1 MSEDEVPPPY
11 SEQELDQK
19 ISHALVISTH
29 DQPSQTSSQQTLD
42 DDDQWE
48 RWDEAM
54 FSAAESRRRLDSNP
68 TIGSSSAQTNDSY
81 VNSTMPLPVPGAVEP
96 LRIHKSR
103 VISGAANITGDSST
117 NESFSVGSPGS
128 TSSGLV
134 LHSDEDED
142 HSNPPPPFTSP
153 GSHMDGVVR
162 LEYHPDSTPPSPLN
176 SPVPHGRSLP
186 PQPHLDYFSIQPT
199 APSRIPRQSLSA
211 PSPSPGYHPEP
222 RPSTMSSSAINAQQS
237 ATVFIPPMHFQTPHH
252 LRQSA
257 PSTFVS
263 SQIESPRRSVYLS
276 SYVKSNPAFPPES
289 QPFTFTAGALYH
301 SSVSA
306 HLPSSAAMRPRESHS
321 SVGIHSFMATS
332 ASTARTPISP
342 SASSHPPRSP
352 LDPSNSKSADYV
364 YFDRSLTG
372 FSDEAV
378 PRAKS
383 AQLKL
388 EHYYKVA
395 VDSAI
400 ERNASRR
407 VELERKLQNDTM
419 MSEERKQR
427 QLQQLGKKESTY
439 LRLRRTKLGLV
450 DFRTVKVIGKGAFGE
465 VRLVQKVDTGKIY
478 AMKTLKK
485 EEMLK
490 KDQLAHVRAER
501 DVLAESDSPWVV
513 QLYYSFQDTS
523 YLYLIMEFLP
533 GGDLMTMLIKYDTF
547 SEDVSRFY
555 IAECVLAIEAVHRLG
570 FIHRDKDGH
579 IKLSDFGLSTGF
591 QKKHDSSYYQKLL
604 GPANTTQASSTAA
617 QSQRNSVMVNSI
629 NLTMS
634 NKDQIATW
642 KANRRKLAYSTVGT
656 PDYIAPEI
664 FLQRGY
670 GKECDWW
677 SLGAIMF
684 ECLVGYPPF
693 CSDSTHET
701 YQKIMQWPRYLHFP
715 EDIHLSR
722 ESEDLIR
729 RLITSVDRRL
739 TIDQIKSHP
748 FFYGVDWDTIR
759 QIDAP
764 FVPHLRSITDTSYF
778 PTDEIDQADEAK
790 SADTSEASRDLAF
803 LGLEVIQSMG
813 HTQMTPVQA
822 STIPLFMKHKDVVVE
837 AVTGSGKTLA
847 FVIPI
852 LEKLIRRENR
862 HRTNDIAALVISP
875 TRELATQIH
884 SIFSLFLSAQP
895 NEDTSSA
902 PQHPQPLLL
911 ISSAESSPAQ
921 DIKRFTESGAD
932 IVIGTPGRVEEF
944 LLGKGRAVV
953 SVRELEVLVLD
964 EADRL
969 LDLGFQQTITRIL
982 THLPKQRRTG
992 LFSATMTDADA
1003 VSELVRVGLRNPAR
1017 IVVKVQAK
1025 KIAKGDEGRN
1035 SKQVIEE
1042 RRIPSTLE
1050 NYFVSCRASE
1060 KVVQL
1065 RRIISH
1071 EITERQSS
1079 QFIVYFSTCA
1089 CVDYFYKVLPSVLPK
1104 SITLYSL
1111 HGNLPPASRSRTLST
1126 FTSAISTPSAPSILL
1141 ATDVAARGL
1150 DLPHV
1155 DVVIQFDP
1163 PSDPKAFSHR
1173 CGRTARAGRSGRAWV
1188 LLVGREVLLNYG
1200 ILLRREKDFLSIRK
1214 IPLIRREYLTDK
1226 GSSTATDNSED
1237 SQVPEDMHRIRQTIM
1252 TDRGIHDQA
1261 AKAFVSFVRAYS
1273 KHEAS
1278 YIFRIKDL
1286 DLVGLAKSFGL
1297 LRLPKMP
1304 ELKGANVEGWI
1315 DAEIDWDT
1323 FSYADKAREM
1333 KRLTAKTEEHS
1344 QNKEEHRKVRAQKAK
1359 SNVAWSAQTQK
1370 KEAKELRKEKR
1381 TRKKKWLQSQI
1392 AEPSAV
1398 GSVKREREGDD
1409 SDIDEG
1415 DEWDELAREERMAK
1429 KVKRG
1434 AIKQQAFDAEFGMDL

>member
-1 MSEDEVPPPY
+1 MAS
-11 SEQELDQK
+11 
-19 ISHALVISTH
+19 STSSVRS
-29 DQPSQTSSQQTLD
+29 PISQTSS
-42 DDDQWE
+42 
-48 RWDEAM
+48 
-54 FSAAESRRRLDSNP
+54 SC
-68 TIGSSSAQTNDSY
+68 
-81 VNSTMPLPVPGAVEP
+81 
-96 LRIHKSR
+96 
-103 VISGAANITGDSST
+103 
-117 NESFSVGSPGS
+117 
-128 TSSGLV
+128 
-134 LHSDEDED
+134 
-142 HSNPPPPFTSP
+142 PPHT
-153 GSHMDGVVR
+153 
-162 LEYHPDSTPPSPLN
+162 
-176 SPVPHGRSLP
+176 
-186 PQPHLDYFSIQPT
+186 
-199 APSRIPRQSLSA
+199 
-211 PSPSPGYHPEP
+211 
-222 RPSTMSSSAINAQQS
+222 
-237 ATVFIPPMHFQTPHH
+237 
-252 LRQSA
+252 
-257 PSTFVS
+257 
-263 SQIESPRRSVYLS
+263 
-276 SYVKSNPAFPPES
+276 
-289 QPFTFTAGALYH
+289 
-301 SSVSA
+301 
-306 HLPSSAAMRPRESHS
+306 
-321 SVGIHSFMATS
+321 
-332 ASTARTPISP
+332 
-342 SASSHPPRSP
+342 P
-352 LDPSNSKSADYV
+352 LDPVQPKPANW
-364 YFDRSLTG
+364 

-378 PRAKS
+378 LRAKS

-400 ERNASRR
+400 ERNTRR
-407 VELERKLQNDTM
+407 VELERKLQHDVM

-427 QLQQLGKKESTY
+427 QLQQLGKKETTY
-439 LRLRRTKLGLV
+439 LRLRRTKLGLN

-547 SEDVSRFY
+547 SEDVTRFY

-570 FIHRDKDGH
+570 FIHRNKDGH

-591 QKKHDSSYYQKLL
+591 QKKHDSSYYQRLL
-604 GPANTTQASSTAA
+604 DPANAQSPTTAA
-617 QSQRNSVMVNSI
+617 QTQRNSVMVNSI

-634 NKDQIATW
+634 NRDQIATW

-664 FLQRGY
+664 FLQQGY

-701 YQKIMQWPRYLHFP
+701 YQKIMQWPRFLVFP
-715 EDIHLSR
+715 DDVHLSR

-729 RLITSVDRRL
+729 RLITSADRRL
-739 TIDQIKSHP
+739 TVEQIKNHP
-748 FFYGVDWDTIR
+748 FFYGVDWSTVR

-778 PTDEIDQADEAK
+778 PTDEIDQADEAR
-790 SADTSEASRDLAF
+790 SADTSEAGKDLAF
-803 LGLEVIQSMG
+803 LGLDVIQSMG
-813 HTQMTPVQA
+813 HTHMTPVQA

-852 LEKLIRRENR
+852 LERLLRRESR
-862 HRTNDIAALVISP
+862 HRTNEIGALVISP
-875 TRELATQIH
+875 TRYTFFVLYVPAQQLIHYNRELATQIH

-895 NEDTSSA
+895 DKNDGSSFA
-902 PQHPQPLLL
+902 PQPLLL
-911 ISSAESSPAQ
+911 ISSAESSPVQ
-921 DIKRFTESGAD
+921 DIKRFSDTGAD

-944 LLGKGRAVV
+944 LLGKGKGVV

-969 LDLGFQQTITRIL
+969 LDLGFQQTLARIL

-1003 VSELVRVGLRNPAR
+1003 LSELVRVGLRNPAR
-1017 IVVKVQAK
+1017 IVVKVQSRRK
-1025 KIAKGDEGRN
+1025 V
-1035 SKQVIEE
+1035 KQEDGKRKVEEVIEE
-1042 RRIPSTLE
+1042 RRIPLNLDNYYLE
-1050 NYFVSCRASE
+1050 CRASE

-1065 RRIISH
+1065 CRIITH
-1071 EITERQSS
+1071 EIREHQSS

-1089 CVDYFYKVLPSVLPK
+1089 CVDYFYKVLPSLLPP

-1111 HGNLPPASRSRTLST
+1111 HGNLPPAARTRTLSS
-1126 FTSAISTPSAPSILL
+1126 FSSALSIPNAPSVLL

-1188 LLVGREVLLNYG
+1188 LLVGREVEYIDNIEG
-1200 ILLRREKDFLSIRK
+1200 IEDFMSVRK
-1214 IPLIRREYLTDK
+1214 IPLRRRAYLAEEIP
-1226 GSSTATDNSED
+1226 SLTADDED
-1237 SQVPEDMHRIRQTIM
+1237 RLEDTQVAENLKRIRETLL
-1252 TDRGIHDQA
+1252 TDRGIHDRG

-1286 DLVGLAKSFGL
+1286 DLVGVAKSFGL
-1297 LRLPKMP
+1297 LRLPRMP
-1304 ELKGANVEGWI
+1304 ELKDVGLEGWE
-1315 DAEIDWDT
+1315 DARVDVSIILARVLFADPRFLQWDT
-1323 FSYADKAREM
+1323 FSYADKAQEA
-1333 KRLTAKTEEHS
+1333 KR
-1344 QNKEEHRKVRAQKAK
+1344 VAK
-1359 SNVAWSAQTQK
+1359 STAEKFQHEERLRRAARAEKKNTNAAWSAQMQRR
-1370 KEAKELRKEKR
+1370 EAKELRKEKR
-1381 TRKKKWLQSQI
+1381 LRKKKWLQSQVQ
-1392 AEPSAV
+1392 AEAASGLPN
-1398 GSVKREREGDD
+1398 GSSLKRGREDEESVSSDGGDD
-1409 SDIDEG
+1409 
-1415 DEWDELAREERMAK
+1415 WDELAREERMAK
-1429 KVKRG
+1429 KVKKG
-1434 AIKQQAFDAEFGMDL
+1434 VVDQKAFDTEFGIDLS